1 MRLFSKLNTGF
12 VLDSLGYS
20 VVQILTGSF
29 SPSHCFLIY
38 FVNSFLTLN
47 NISGRPHSF
56 LVPFGYLNIQ
66 SRLGQFKNLI
76 YKSYSTGS
84 YIQYPVI
91 NHDGKSYKK
100 ECVCVYITESL
111 CCTEE
116 INTTM

>member
-1 MRLFSKLNTGF
+1 MILFSKLNTGF
-12 VLDSLGYS
+12 VLDSLGHS
-20 VVQILTGSF
+20 VEQILTGSF
-29 SPSHCFLIY
+29 SPSQCFQIY

-56 LVPFGYLNIQ
+56 VPFGYLNIW
-66 SRLGQFKNLI
+66 SKLVQFKNLI
-76 YKSYSTGS
+76 NKSYSIGS

-116 INTTM
+116 INTKL